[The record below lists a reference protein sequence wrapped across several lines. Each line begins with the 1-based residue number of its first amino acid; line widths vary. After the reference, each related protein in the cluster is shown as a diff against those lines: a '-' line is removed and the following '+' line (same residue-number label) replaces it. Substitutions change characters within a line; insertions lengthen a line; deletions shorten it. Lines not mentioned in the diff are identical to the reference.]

1 MQLRVL
7 LRENTSDDRWGKGN
21 SNSKVI
27 LVLCWGLRCE
37 WSFGLLFLCH
47 ALPCFFSELHESC
60 CLHLNNTL
68 LLLYSRVY
76 TIKKKGNYSFS
87 LLFYV
92 FFLLFEL
99 SYALIHTAYNS
110 KSQAQG
116 QILVLPRCRTLHS
129 RPGRSPANNATS
141 PWPTRSVRRPCAAR
155 CARPSRRFSSSALP
169 AYAAAVFLFFRRT
182 RAWPCVHDA
191 ARWCRFRLASARAA
205 AAHRRRRSS
214 VCTLTAHP
222 QSTRRELRWLT

>member
-1 MQLRVL
+1 MIFWPFISLPRFTMFL
-7 LRENTSDDRWGKGN
+7 LGVTRKLLSPSQQHLTAPLLTCVYYLKRETIVS
-21 SNSKVI
+21 V
-27 LVLCWGLRCE
+27 C
-37 WSFGLLFLCH
+37 
-47 ALPCFFSELHESC
+47 CFTF
-60 CLHLNNTL
+60 
-68 LLLYSRVY
+68 
-76 TIKKKGNYSFS
+76 
-87 LLFYV
+87 

-99 SYALIHTAYNS
+99 SYALIHTAHNS

-191 ARWCRFRLASARAA
+191 AR
-205 AAHRRRRSS
+205 
-214 VCTLTAHP
+214 
-222 QSTRRELRWLT
+222 

>member
-1 MQLRVL
+1 MKDL
-7 LRENTSDDRWGKGN
+7 LAFYFSATLYHVSSRSYT
-21 SNSKVI
+21 KVVVPISTTPYCSSTHVCI
-27 LVLCWGLRCE
+27 L
-37 WSFGLLFLCH
+37 F
-47 ALPCFFSELHESC
+47 
-60 CLHLNNTL
+60 
-68 LLLYSRVY
+68 
-76 TIKKKGNYSFS
+76 KKGNYSFS
-87 LLFYV
+87 LLFYA
-92 FFLLFEL
+92 FLFLLFEL

-191 ARWCRFRLASARAA
+191 AR
-205 AAHRRRRSS
+205 
-214 VCTLTAHP
+214 
-222 QSTRRELRWLT
+222 